1 MNLQENIQRI
11 REIMGLD
18 ESFLDWFKSS
28 KDKDDEINKSEE
40 ERFTCEDCGA
50 KDYNMYMV
58 NDDLWKKY
66 GNEKFTLCKS
76 CLEKR
81 MGRNLTKKDIFQ
93 YKDALVNLY
102 NPEIKDLED

>member
-11 REIMGLD
+11 KQVMGLD
-18 ESFLDWFKSS
+18 ESFFDLFKSKKS
-28 KDKDDEINKSEE
+28 TEDSEE
-40 ERFTCEDCGA
+40 ERFTCEDCGE

-66 GNEKFTLCKS
+66 GNEKMTLCKS

-81 MGRNLTKKDIFQ
+81 IGRELTKDDISQ
-93 YKDALVNLY
+93 HKDALTNIH
-102 NPEIKDLED
+102 NPDLKDFYQS